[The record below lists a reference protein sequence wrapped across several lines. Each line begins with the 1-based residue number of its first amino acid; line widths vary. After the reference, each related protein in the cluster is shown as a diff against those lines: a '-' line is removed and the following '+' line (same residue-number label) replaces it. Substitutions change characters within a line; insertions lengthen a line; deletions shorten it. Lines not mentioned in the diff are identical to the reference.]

1 MSKKSFVHAN
11 PAMAFI
17 STMGSE
23 EDFLLVNQNAK
34 EKSSNKNNQKEDKEI
49 KPVPMKKNPEFIE
62 TKSKRVQMLIQP
74 SLYNEIKK
82 KAKQKRVSVN
92 EMMHE
97 ILKTYVNT

>member
-1 MSKKSFVHAN
+1 MSKKSFVDAN

-23 EDFLLVNQNAK
+23 EDFLLVNQSAK
-34 EKSSNKNNQKEDKEI
+34 EKSSNKNHQKEEI

-62 TKSKRVQMLIQP
+62 TKSKRVQMLMQP

-92 EMMHE
+92 EMMHK